1 MRYGALE
8 NAECKGFLF
17 TRYLDQLLPVRCIPM
32 WASQNDVSLLH
43 FTVRSVRTGASFVL
57 IKQGIFVGRNESNF
71 GGENIELHTAP
82 APKDSSEDTTIASK
96 ELLTLPVGQQRCP
109 SNSASEVPI
118 AT

>member
-1 MRYGALE
+1 
-8 NAECKGFLF
+8 
-17 TRYLDQLLPVRCIPM
+17 M

-82 APKDSSEDTTIASK
+82 APKDSSEDTIVASK
-96 ELLTLPVGQQRCP
+96 ELLMLPVGRRDAPTILPVRSP
-109 SNSASEVPI
+109 SRPESVTVFASVRLR
-118 AT
+118 